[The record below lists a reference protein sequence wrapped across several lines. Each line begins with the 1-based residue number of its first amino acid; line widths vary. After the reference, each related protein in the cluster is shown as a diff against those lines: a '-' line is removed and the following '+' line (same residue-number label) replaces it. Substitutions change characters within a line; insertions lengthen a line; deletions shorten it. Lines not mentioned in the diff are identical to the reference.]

1 MKKSEKTNG
10 SQALERALF
19 LAQPASDGC
28 AGSGSVTNGNE
39 DELRSL
45 PEEFGGMYR
54 ACYEA
59 GHGSGWESGFRQG
72 YEAGFGDGRR
82 QGDNGST
89 AAAAAV
95 ENCVGNSKIGNGE
108 AGNGAGG
115 MRKAR
120 LLGLP
125 CTNCGTWLFSD
136 EARCPRCQTPRAKAE
151 EGRDRVELGNCQAF
165 KR

>member
-1 MKKSEKTNG
+1 MKPEKKNG
-10 SQALERALF
+10 SQVLDGALF
-19 LAQPASDGC
+19 LAQRASDGC
-28 AGSGSVTNGNE
+28 DGNGSVTNGNE
-39 DELRSL
+39 DEIRSL

-54 ACYEA
+54 ACYDA
-59 GHGSGWESGFRQG
+59 GHGSGWEAGFRQG

-82 QGDNGST
+82 QGDST
-89 AAAAAV
+89 SAAAAV
-95 ENCVGNSKIGNGE
+95 ENCVGNSKIGDGE
-108 AGNGAGG
+108 AGNGASG

-125 CTNCGTWLFSD
+125 CTNCDRWFFSD

-151 EGRDRVELGNCQAF
+151 EGRERVELGNCQSF